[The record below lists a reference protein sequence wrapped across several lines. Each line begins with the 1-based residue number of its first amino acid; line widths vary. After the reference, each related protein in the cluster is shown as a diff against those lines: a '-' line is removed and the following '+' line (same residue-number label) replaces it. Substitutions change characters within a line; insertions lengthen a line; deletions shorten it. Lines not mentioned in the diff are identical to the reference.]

1 MDVGLLEDNPA
12 IQEYLRNA
20 LELHG
25 HRVFMHMYGIAL
37 LDALFAKKPVY
48 VPLPYDL
55 VIIDLNLPG
64 ELSGQDVIL
73 RIRKALPPEMLPII
87 VVSSA
92 AQFQLEQL
100 QSLFP
105 DISFIQK
112 PFKLQTLLQTLEMS
126 NELQR

>member
-12 IQEYLRNA
+12 IQEYLQKA

-25 HRVFMHMYGIAL
+25 HSVFMHTYGIAL
-37 LDALFAKKPVY
+37 LDTLFASKPVQA
-48 VPLPYDL
+48 PLAYDL
-55 VIIDLNLPG
+55 VIIDRNLPG

-73 RIRKALPPEMLPII
+73 RIRKAIPAEMLPII
-87 VVSSA
+87 VISSA
-92 AQFQLEQL
+92 TRFELEQL
-100 QSLFP
+100 RSLFL